1 MREEGGW
8 VTQRFNAAIQELM
21 HQLGSSPAG
30 VIEHQRENCLWV
42 AQRLSAAIQAL
53 ILTGFSR

>member
-1 MREEGGW
+1 M
-8 VTQRFNAAIQELM
+8 TQRFNAAIQELM
-21 HQLGSSPAG
+21 HQLGSSTAG

-42 AQRLSAAIQAL
+42 AQRFSAAIQAL